1 MGILTLLKLKCSGL
15 LSLESLH
22 YLAKCFVL
30 QLFFI
35 LELGYFDIP
44 FLLTLI
50 LDLFPLK
57 NLSSDNKPITKK
69 PTVNRLEKSPN

>member
-1 MGILTLLKLKCSGL
+1 MGILTLLKLKCLGL

-22 YLAKCFVL
+22 YLAKSFVL
-30 QLFFI
+30 QFFFI

-57 NLSSDNKPITKK
+57 NLSSDIKPFTRK
-69 PTVNRLEKSPN
+69 PTVNRPEKSPN